1 MDFLEED
8 TITIPSQ
15 KFALISIVSPQSN
28 QKANISAMKIK
39 GVFEHKE
46 DAQKYVSK
54 LMQHDDTYDIYLVDM
69 YKWLAVP
76 PDVTSIEGQVHQEKQ
91 LNDIIQGH
99 KEQQLLAKSHFEE
112 RKRFEVE
119 KKLEKRLEEL
129 KNGGSSEID
138 PSLVIKQEDLQDLV
152 WKPGKPLSE
161 EEFKKMRDNNED
173 VEVITVPT
181 DVKGKSPM

>member
-8 TITIPSQ
+8 TITLPSQ
-15 KFALISIVSPQSN
+15 QYALISIVSPQSN
-28 QKANISAMKIK
+28 QKANVTALKIK

-54 LMQHDDTYDIYLVDM
+54 LMKHDDTYDIYLVDM
-69 YKWLAVP
+69 YKWLAIP
-76 PDVTSIEGQVHQEKQ
+76 PDVSSIEGQVHQEKQ

-112 RKRFEVE
+112 RKRFEIE
-119 KKLEKRLEEL
+119 KTLAKRLEAL
-129 KNGGSSEID
+129 KNGESSSSD
-138 PSLVIKQEDLQDLV
+138 SSLVIKEEDLKDIA

-161 EEFKKMRDNNED
+161 EEFNKLKETESVD
-173 VEVITVPT
+173 VIKVPT
-181 DVKGKSPM
+181 DIKGKKPM